1 MGAALIGA
9 ERFHEAISM
18 FQKSLRL
25 SPIPHGFGV
34 LAMLGAAYLYTKQY
48 EAAIETYKRLLA
60 LYPNNIASHA
70 MLARTYQ
77 TLGRDAE
84 ARAEAAEVLKNVPDF
99 SAERFIRADITTNK
113 QLVDETIESLRKAG
127 LQ

>member
-1 MGAALIGA
+1 
-9 ERFHEAISM
+9 
-18 FQKSLRL
+18 
-25 SPIPHGFGV
+25 
-34 LAMLGAAYLYTKQY
+34 
-48 EAAIETYKRLLA
+48 
-60 LYPNNIASHA
+60 

-99 SAERFIRADITTNK
+99 SAERFIRADIITNK
-113 QLVDETIESLRKAG
+113 QLVDERIESLRKAG

>member
-9 ERFHEAISM
+9 ERFHEAITM

-34 LAMLGAAYLYTKQY
+34 LAMLGASYLYTKQY
-48 EAAIETYKRLLA
+48 EAAIETYKRLLT

-84 ARAEAAEVLKNVPDF
+84 ARVEAAEVLKNDPTF
-99 SAERFIRADITTNK
+99 SAERFIRADIMTNK

-127 LQ
+127 LK